1 MSIMGWWV
9 AVVFLVV
16 MILFVV
22 GLVGAL
28 RISLELTLDERGER
42 TSQ

>member
-9 AVVFLVV
+9 AVVFLGV

>member
-1 MSIMGWWV
+1 MNVFGWWV
-9 AVVFLVV
+9 AVVFLGV
-16 MILFVV
+16 MLLFVV

-42 TSQ
+42 TSR